1 MQWSDIEEIVEA
13 LEENYSDIEVASLK
27 LSKLHKLIIELP
39 EFDDAPD
46 AATQSILEEIH
57 ESWLELREQ
66 IEEDY

>member
-13 LEENYSDIEVASLK
+13 LEENYADIEVSALK

-57 ESWLELREQ
+57 EAWLDLRTE
-66 IEEDY
+66 IEEGY

>member
-13 LEENYSDIEVASLK
+13 LEENYADLEVASIK

-46 AATQSILEEIH
+46 AATQTILEEIH
-57 ESWLELREQ
+57 EAWLELREE
-66 IEEDY
+66 IEEGY